1 MEKQTSNKN
10 TTDIYTVLPSKKVKN
25 LLFDLGG
32 VIMNIEK
39 DRCVEAF
46 KKIGLKNPD
55 RFFGEYGQG
64 GCFGQLES
72 GQISAEEWRR
82 QVREL
87 IGSDTITDNEIDQAF
102 MAFLIGIPRKRLEDL
117 LDLKKKYGIY
127 LLSNTNPV
135 MWNSFIAEQFRQIP
149 GLDIKDYFDGVVTSF
164 EAKSLKPSPEI
175 FEYTAKTL
183 GIDPAETIFFD
194 DSVEN
199 CRSAASLGW
208 GTVHVVPGSEFI
220 DILPTR

>member
-1 MEKQTSNKN
+1 MDQNSF
-10 TTDIYTVLPSKKVKN
+10 TVLPSKKVKN

-46 KKIGLKNPD
+46 RQIGLENPD

-72 GQISAEEWRR
+72 GQISADEWRR
-82 QVREL
+82 QVRDL
-87 IGSDTITDNEIDQAF
+87 IGRDDVTDSDIDNAF

-117 LDLKKKYGIY
+117 LELKKSFGIY

-135 MWNSFIAEQFRQIP
+135 MWNAFIAEQFRQIP
-149 GLDIKDYFDGVVTSF
+149 GLDITDYFDGIVTSF

-175 FEYTAKTL
+175 FEYTARTL
-183 GIDPAETIFFD
+183 SIDPAETVFFD
-194 DSVEN
+194 DSAEN

-208 GTVHVVPGSEFI
+208 GTVHVVPGNEFI
-220 DILPTR
+220 DFIPA